1 LVQEKENI
9 LRIFEE
15 TKEAIRK
22 EDSFKLNEL
31 SNQTINT
38 ASRTQDPD
46 NIATAVVVYSIGK
59 IIERKKYRE
68 FPEWNKLYK
77 KIISSIDESIKAIEE
92 NKDKNFKKSIDSLR
106 DYIDRL
112 SGKLKDY
119 VQDVFRKARINKASK
134 IYEHGISMEK
144 TASLLGITMYELAL
158 YAGQTD
164 ISNISENKTID
175 SSSRI
180 KTAMEMFE

>member
-1 LVQEKENI
+1 MVQEKENV

-15 TKEAIRK
+15 TKEAIRR
-22 EDSFKLNEL
+22 EDSFKLNDL

-68 FPEWNKLYK
+68 FPEWNRLYK
-77 KIISSIDESIKAIEE
+77 KIISSIDECIYAIKEG
-92 NKDKNFKKSIDSLR
+92 KDKNFQKAIDSLR
-106 DYIDRL
+106 EYINNL
-112 SGKLKDY
+112 SGKLKEY
-119 VQDVFRKARINKASK
+119 VQDVFRKAQINKASK

-144 TASLLGITMYELAL
+144 TANLLGINMYELAL
-158 YAGQTD
+158 YAGQA
-164 ISNISENKTID
+164 NIVGSSESKTID
-175 SSSRI
+175 TRSRV
-180 KTAMEMFE
+180 KMAMEMFE

>member
-1 LVQEKENI
+1 MVQEKENV

-15 TKEAIRK
+15 TKEAIKK

-68 FPEWNKLYK
+68 FPEWEKLYK
-77 KIISSIDESIKAIEE
+77 KIISSIDDSIKAIKN
-92 NKDKNFKKSIDSLR
+92 NKDREFRKSIDSLR
-106 DYIDRL
+106 EYINKL
-112 SGKLKDY
+112 SGKLREY
-119 VQDVFRKARINKASK
+119 VQDVFRKAQINKASK
-134 IYEHGISMEK
+134 IYEHGISMER
-144 TASLLGITMYELAL
+144 TASLLGISMYDLAL

-164 ISNISENKTID
+164 MSNNPENKTVD
-175 SSSRI
+175 AKFRI
-180 KTAMEMFE
+180 KLAMSMFE

>member
-1 LVQEKENI
+1 MVQEKDNV

-15 TKEAIRK
+15 TKEAIIK

-46 NIATAVVVYSIGK
+46 NIATAVVIYSIGK

-68 FPEWNKLYK
+68 FPEWEKLYK
-77 KIISSIDESIKAIEE
+77 KIISLIDESIKAIKN
-92 NKDKNFKKSIDSLR
+92 NKDQDFRKSINSLR
-106 DYIDRL
+106 EYIDKL
-112 SGKLKDY
+112 SGKLKEY
-119 VQDVFRKARINKASK
+119 VQDVFRKAQINKASK

-144 TASLLGITMYELAL
+144 TADLLGITMYELAL

-164 ISNISENKTID
+164 ISNTSENKTID
-175 SSSRI
+175 VKPRI
-180 KTAMEMFE
+180 KLAMEMFE